1 MRVIWPF
8 SSWFRYRA
16 AKRRRKRHKEYVRD
30 TIFHLKYSLINLA
43 LACER
48 GDLSLTGFNRKSLN
62 RARLI
67 RRYETKLRHLE
78 RLVG

>member
-1 MRVIWPF
+1 MKIVWPSF
-8 SSWFRYRA
+8 GGYWIRR
-16 AKRRRKRHKEYVRD
+16 RRRKQHRDYVQGVIVD
-30 TIFHLKYSLINLA
+30 LKYSIINLA

-48 GDLSLTGFNRKSLN
+48 GDLSLVGFNRKVLN

-67 RRYETKLRHLE
+67 RRYETKLGHLN

>member
-1 MRVIWPF
+1 MKIIWP
-8 SSWFRYRA
+8 SIGGYWRRR
-16 AKRRRKRHKEYVRD
+16 RRRKQHREYVES
-30 TIFHLKYSLINLA
+30 TIFELKYSIINLA

-48 GDLSLTGFNRKSLN
+48 GDLSLVGFNRKVLN

-67 RRYETKLRHLE
+67 RRYETKLGHLN

>member
-1 MRVIWPF
+1 MDWGLAGYF
-8 SSWFRYRA
+8 
-16 AKRRRKRHKEYVRD
+16 RRRARRKAHRRYVED
-30 TIFHLKYSLINLA
+30 TITSLKYSIINLA

-48 GDLSLTGFNRKSLN
+48 GDLSLTGFNRKVLN

-67 RRYETKLRHLE
+67 RRYEIKLGHLN